1 MTTLRRSRRDRVIGG
16 VCGGLAEYLALD
28 PLLVRI
34 LFILFGVM
42 TGMGVVAYILLWVI
56 VPAEDATFATR
67 DEMIRQN
74 VEEIRERAQHLGR
87 EAQSSLDRTWE
98 PRHNPAHRVL
108 FVGAGLIAIG
118 LLVLLK
124 NLGILGWLNRLWPLA
139 LIAIGLV
146 ILINNLKD
154 KRR

>member
-1 MTTLRRSRRDRVIGG
+1 MRTLRRSKTDRVIGG

-34 LFILFGVM
+34 LFIILGIV
-42 TGMGVVAYILLWVI
+42 TGMGVVAYILLWVL
-56 VPAEDATFATR
+56 VPAEDAAFATR
-67 DEMIRQN
+67 DEMIRHN

-98 PRHNPAHRVL
+98 PRHNVAHRTL
-108 FVGAGLIAIG
+108 FIGAGLITIG
-118 LLVLLK
+118 LLILLK

-139 LIAIGLV
+139 LIAIGLL
-146 ILINNLKD
+146 ILINNMKD
-154 KRR
+154 RRG

>member
-1 MTTLRRSRRDRVIGG
+1 MNVLRRSRTDRVIGG

-34 LFILFGVM
+34 LFIIFGIM
-42 TGMGVVAYILLWVI
+42 TGMGVLAYILLWLL
-56 VPAEDATFATR
+56 VPAEDAAFATR

-87 EAQSSLDRTWE
+87 EAQTSLDKTWQ
-98 PRHNPAHRVL
+98 PRQNPTHRVL
-108 FVGAGLIAIG
+108 FIGAALIVVG

-139 LIAIGLV
+139 LIAVGVV

-154 KRR
+154 KRE

>member
-1 MTTLRRSRRDRVIGG
+1 MNTLRRSRTDRVIGG

-34 LFILFGVM
+34 FFIVFGIM
-42 TGMGVVAYILLWVI
+42 TGMGVVAYMLLWLL

-67 DEMIRQN
+67 DEMIRHN
-74 VEEIRERAQHLGR
+74 AEEIRERAQHLGR
-87 EAQSSLDRTWE
+87 EAKTSLDKTWE
-98 PRHNPAHRVL
+98 PRQRAANRVL
-108 FVGAGLIAIG
+108 FVGAGLIVIG

-124 NLGILGWLNRLWPLA
+124 NLNLLGWLNFLWPLV
-139 LIAIGLV
+139 LIAIGLL

-154 KRR
+154 RRE